1 MSKNPQI
8 LHEPKVTFQSRVHD
22 TMSKCQY
29 NGKAALTV
37 HYHTDGTGRDSYIV
51 RDNGGFNKMY
61 NPIKWPNVGTFV
73 PKRVP
78 TENKPLMHPMPV
90 YYHSN
95 GSGRDTYI
103 VETGGGL
110 HNLSRMIE
118 YREAFVKSLRSY
130 SRPKSA
136 YIKQGGRQVG
146 FQRTPSVNTGKHLP
160 SGMAPPSSSVVMV
173 EPIITDQL
181 QMPIANS
188 PPKLF

>member
-1 MSKNPQI
+1 M
-8 LHEPKVTFQSRVHD
+8 T
-22 TMSKCQY
+22 KCQY
-29 NGKAALTV
+29 KGKAALTV
-37 HYHTDGTGRDSYIV
+37 HYHTNGTGRDSYIV
-51 RDNGGFNKMY
+51 RNNGGFNKMY

-78 TENKPLMHPMPV
+78 RENTPLMHPMPV

-95 GSGRDTYI
+95 GTGRDSYI

-136 YIKQGGRQVG
+136 YVKQGGKSVG
-146 FQRTPSVNTGKHLP
+146 FQRTPSVTTGQRP
-160 SGMAPPSSSVVMV
+160 SVAVPQSSSVVV
-173 EPIITDQL
+173 PVITDQS
-181 QMPIANS
+181 QMPIAAS
-188 PPKLF
+188 PPMILNSNTPMKVTGPKRDILVES